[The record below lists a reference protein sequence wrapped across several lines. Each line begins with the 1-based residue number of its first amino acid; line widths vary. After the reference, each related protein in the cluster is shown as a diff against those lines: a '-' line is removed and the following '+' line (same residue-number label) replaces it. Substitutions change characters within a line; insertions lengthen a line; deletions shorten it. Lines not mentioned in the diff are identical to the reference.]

1 MAVVNV
7 HEYRSL
13 CAMPFEELATMT
25 SQLSALDKKDNFNYL
40 MALQDI
46 CAKLQSKT
54 FEIKNKR
61 RNRPRNRPN
70 RRKRPKRRKRPEFEE
85 EAEESGWFSWY
96 WWDIFGLFSDD
107 DSNERQDTE
116 RAPSSGSTSWF
127 WFLDPLGLFSSG
139 QAEDKADL
147 IDYDHYYYDDHYDG
161 DNYLDYY
168 DYHDLLEKMDGSA
181 SDPYEQVLINQRP
194 SGPSQSEKQ
203 RLAFVHYVYP
213 ETTQDKHFKE
223 FEG

>member
-61 RNRPRNRPN
+61 RNRLRNR
-70 RRKRPKRRKRPEFEE
+70 RRRPPKRRKRPEFEE
-85 EAEESGWFSWY
+85 KEEESGWFSWY

-107 DSNERQDTE
+107 DSNERLDKE
-116 RAPSSGSTSWF
+116 PSSSSWF

-139 QAEDKADL
+139 KVEKKSDL
-147 IDYDHYYYDDHYDG
+147 IDYDYYYNE

-168 DYHDLLEKMDGSA
+168 DYRDLLEKMDVSGS
-181 SDPYEQVLINQRP
+181 EQVLINQRP

-213 ETTQDKHFKE
+213 ETSKQDQHFKE
-223 FEG
+223 FISA

>member
-61 RNRPRNRPN
+61 RNRLRNR
-70 RRKRPKRRKRPEFEE
+70 RRRPPKRRKRPEFEE
-85 EAEESGWFSWY
+85 KEEESGWFSWY

-107 DSNERQDTE
+107 DSNERLDKE
-116 RAPSSGSTSWF
+116 PSSSSWF

-139 QAEDKADL
+139 KVEKKSDL
-147 IDYDHYYYDDHYDG
+147 IDYDYYYDE

-168 DYHDLLEKMDGSA
+168 DYRDLLEKMDVSGS
-181 SDPYEQVLINQRP
+181 EQVLINQRP

>member
-61 RNRPRNRPN
+61 RNRLRNR
-70 RRKRPKRRKRPEFEE
+70 RRRPPKRRKRPEFEE
-85 EAEESGWFSWY
+85 KEEESGWFSWY

-107 DSNERQDTE
+107 DSNERQDKE
-116 RAPSSGSTSWF
+116 SSWF
-127 WFLDPLGLFSSG
+127 WFLDPLGLFSSAK
-139 QAEDKADL
+139 AEDKSDL
-147 IDYDHYYYDDHYDG
+147 IDYDYYYDE

-168 DYHDLLEKMDGSA
+168 DYRDLLEKMDVSGS
-181 SDPYEQVLINQRP
+181 EQVLINQRP

-213 ETTQDKHFKE
+213 ETSKQDQHFKE
-223 FEG
+223 FISA

>member
-61 RNRPRNRPN
+61 RNRLRNR
-70 RRKRPKRRKRPEFEE
+70 RRRPPKRRKRPEFEE
-85 EAEESGWFSWY
+85 KEEESGWFSWY

-107 DSNERQDTE
+107 DSNERLDKE
-116 RAPSSGSTSWF
+116 PSSSSWF

-139 QAEDKADL
+139 KVEDKSDL
-147 IDYDHYYYDDHYDG
+147 IDYDYYYDE

-168 DYHDLLEKMDGSA
+168 DYRDLLEKMDVSGS
-181 SDPYEQVLINQRP
+181 EQVLINQRP

-213 ETTQDKHFKE
+213 ETSKQDQHFKE
-223 FEG
+223 FISA

>member
-61 RNRPRNRPN
+61 RNRLRNR
-70 RRKRPKRRKRPEFEE
+70 RRRPPKRRKRPEFEE
-85 EAEESGWFSWY
+85 KEEESGWFSWY

-107 DSNERQDTE
+107 DSNERLDKE
-116 RAPSSGSTSWF
+116 PSSSSWF

-139 QAEDKADL
+139 KAEDKSDL
-147 IDYDHYYYDDHYDG
+147 IDYDYYYDE

-168 DYHDLLEKMDGSA
+168 DYRELLEKMDVSGS
-181 SDPYEQVLINQRP
+181 EQVLINQRP

-213 ETTQDKHFKE
+213 ETSKQDQHFKE
-223 FEG
+223 FISA

>member
-61 RNRPRNRPN
+61 RNRLRNR
-70 RRKRPKRRKRPEFEE
+70 RRRPPKRRKRPEFEE
-85 EAEESGWFSWY
+85 KEEESGWFSWY

-107 DSNERQDTE
+107 DSNERLDKE
-116 RAPSSGSTSWF
+116 PSSSSWF

-139 QAEDKADL
+139 KAEDKSDL
-147 IDYDHYYYDDHYDG
+147 IDYDYYYDE

-168 DYHDLLEKMDGSA
+168 DYRDLLEKMDVSGS
-181 SDPYEQVLINQRP
+181 EQVLINQRP

-213 ETTQDKHFKE
+213 ETSKQDQHFKE
-223 FEG
+223 FISA

>member
-61 RNRPRNRPN
+61 RNRLRNR
-70 RRKRPKRRKRPEFEE
+70 RRRPPKRRKRPEFEE
-85 EAEESGWFSWY
+85 KEEESGWFSWY

-107 DSNERQDTE
+107 DSNERLDKE
-116 RAPSSGSTSWF
+116 PSSSSWF
-127 WFLDPLGLFSSG
+127 WFLDPLGLFSSAK
-139 QAEDKADL
+139 AEDKSDL
-147 IDYDHYYYDDHYDG
+147 IDYDYYYDE

-168 DYHDLLEKMDGSA
+168 DYRDLLEKMDVSGS
-181 SDPYEQVLINQRP
+181 EQQVLINQRP

-213 ETTQDKHFKE
+213 ETSKQDQHFKE
-223 FEG
+223 FISA

>member
-61 RNRPRNRPN
+61 RNRLRNR
-70 RRKRPKRRKRPEFEE
+70 RRRPPKRRKRPEFEE
-85 EAEESGWFSWY
+85 KEEESGWFSWY

-107 DSNERQDTE
+107 DSNERQDKE
-116 RAPSSGSTSWF
+116 SSWF
-127 WFLDPLGLFSSG
+127 WFLDPLGLFSSAK
-139 QAEDKADL
+139 AEDKSDL
-147 IDYDHYYYDDHYDG
+147 IDYDYYYDE

-168 DYHDLLEKMDGSA
+168 DYRELLEKMDVSGS
-181 SDPYEQVLINQRP
+181 EQVLINQRP

-213 ETTQDKHFKE
+213 ETSKQDQHFKE
-223 FEG
+223 FISA

>member
-61 RNRPRNRPN
+61 RNRLRNR
-70 RRKRPKRRKRPEFEE
+70 RRRPPKRRKRPEFEE
-85 EAEESGWFSWY
+85 KEEESGWFSWY

-107 DSNERQDTE
+107 DSNERLDKE
-116 RAPSSGSTSWF
+116 PSSSSWF
-127 WFLDPLGLFSSG
+127 WFLDPLGLFSSAK
-139 QAEDKADL
+139 AEDKSDL
-147 IDYDHYYYDDHYDG
+147 IDYDYYYDE

-168 DYHDLLEKMDGSA
+168 DYRDLLEKMDVSGS
-181 SDPYEQVLINQRP
+181 EQVLINQRP

-213 ETTQDKHFKE
+213 ETSKQDQHFKE
-223 FEG
+223 FISA

>member
-61 RNRPRNRPN
+61 RNRLRNR
-70 RRKRPKRRKRPEFEE
+70 RRRPPKRRKRPEFEE
-85 EAEESGWFSWY
+85 KEEESGWFSWY

-107 DSNERQDTE
+107 DSNERLDKE
-116 RAPSSGSTSWF
+116 PSSSSWF
-127 WFLDPLGLFSSG
+127 WFLDPLGLFSSAK
-139 QAEDKADL
+139 AEDKSDL
-147 IDYDHYYYDDHYDG
+147 IDNDYYYDE

-168 DYHDLLEKMDGSA
+168 DYRDLLEKMDVSGS
-181 SDPYEQVLINQRP
+181 EQVLINQRP

-213 ETTQDKHFKE
+213 ETSKQDQHFKE
-223 FEG
+223 FISA

>member
-61 RNRPRNRPN
+61 RNRLRNR
-70 RRKRPKRRKRPEFEE
+70 RRRPPKRRKRPEFEE
-85 EAEESGWFSWY
+85 KEEESGWFSWY

-107 DSNERQDTE
+107 DSNERLDKE
-116 RAPSSGSTSWF
+116 PSSSSWF
-127 WFLDPLGLFSSG
+127 WFLDPLGLFSSAK
-139 QAEDKADL
+139 AEDKLDL
-147 IDYDHYYYDDHYDG
+147 IDYDYYYDE

-168 DYHDLLEKMDGSA
+168 DYRDLLEKMDVSGS
-181 SDPYEQVLINQRP
+181 EQVLINQRP

-213 ETTQDKHFKE
+213 ETSKQDQHFKE
-223 FEG
+223 FISA

>member
-61 RNRPRNRPN
+61 RNRLRNR
-70 RRKRPKRRKRPEFEE
+70 RRRPPKRRKRPEFEE
-85 EAEESGWFSWY
+85 KEEESGWFSWY
-96 WWDIFGLFSDD
+96 WWDIFGLFSED
-107 DSNERQDTE
+107 DSNERQDKE
-116 RAPSSGSTSWF
+116 SSWF
-127 WFLDPLGLFSSG
+127 WFLDPLGLFSSAK
-139 QAEDKADL
+139 AEDKSDL
-147 IDYDHYYYDDHYDG
+147 IDYDYYYDE

-168 DYHDLLEKMDGSA
+168 DYRDLLEKMDVSGS
-181 SDPYEQVLINQRP
+181 EQVLINQRP

-213 ETTQDKHFKE
+213 ETSKQDQHFKE
-223 FEG
+223 FISA